1 MEEIFVFFENEQIL
15 KKRNGND
22 QGNQEINLNREEEFN

>member
-1 MEEIFVFFENEQIL
+1 MEEIFGFFENEQIL

-22 QGNQEINLNREEEFN
+22 QGNQERNLKRKEEFS